1 MNSIQFSQSNGRF
14 IHEFFANRKHA
25 SSFIMMLHAHHED
38 IVKLNERFIWLR
50 NHREDDDDQNDRQQ
64 SFERQIKFV
73 AFLLIDQPMDGWNK
87 R

>member
-1 MNSIQFSQSNGRF
+1 
-14 IHEFFANRKHA
+14 
-25 SSFIMMLHAHHED
+25 MLHAHHED

-73 AFLLIDQPMDGWNK
+73 AFLLIDQPMDGWNERYK
-87 R
+87 EGNKETHTQLTHKNELTLERKKK